1 MGSNGHGSLPRIG
14 PRYKLD
20 LYSWQP
26 PYASAVLETD
36 PGKMPSRIAEALKAI
51 EERVRSHGELDEPEC
66 AAIEDARTRLA
77 VLKAGRVG

>member
-1 MGSNGHGSLPRIG
+1 
-14 PRYKLD
+14 
-20 LYSWQP
+20 
-26 PYASAVLETD
+26 
-36 PGKMPSRIAEALKAI
+36 MPSRIAEALKAI